1 VALSTAQ
8 EDKWAL
14 GADEPARWTVM
25 VFMGADKIPGNAD
38 LLPEAKK
45 TIEAMKQVIAAMR
58 EKSSEKS
65 KTEGV
70 PQKDL
75 KAEPL
80 NIFVHLHSEG
90 RLQRLHVGKGD
101 LEPADL
107 SQEDA
112 TNGNA
117 LTSLI
122 AWAVREN
129 SHRRK
134 DYSMLVM
141 WGHSYLFGV
150 GPQTLQYGI
159 DALDFAELSDVLERF
174 QRNHKKKYAA
184 DYPGDEQP
192 KLDIVAFD
200 ACDLATVEMAYQLQ
214 PFADYLL
221 ASQIGVPLPGWPYEK
236 VLTRLADPMGVL
248 MGPAE
253 LGSYVARRFCEF
265 YAADDRAKPVTMS
278 VLDLKR
284 ALSLFDLTESLARRI
299 AIVIS
304 NDDDEMDLVYRL
316 FLQSRTPDGRPFIDV
331 ADFCVH
337 LIRNSRYDD
346 VREAARQLGN
356 LLVSPHPNAPGGSEN
371 GAKKPF
377 IVENCRNSAE
387 TAGMNGVS
395 LYAPHVSDNDFQ
407 TALHFYEKFLFA
419 QKTLWSELVHG
430 LALPV

>member
-1 VALSTAQ
+1 
-8 EDKWAL
+8 
-14 GADEPARWTVM
+14 M
-25 VFMGADKIPGNAD
+25 VFMGADQVPGNAD
-38 LLPEAKK
+38 LLPEAEK
-45 TIEAMKQVIAAMR
+45 TIEAMKRVIAEML
-58 EKSSEKS
+58 EKRKL
-65 KTEGV
+65 K
-70 PQKDL
+70 KDPNANEP
-75 KAEPL
+75 KAQRL
-80 NIFVHLHSEG
+80 NIFVQLHAEG
-90 RLQRLHVGKGD
+90 RIKRLHVGWGNMED
-101 LEPADL
+101 VDL
-107 SQEDA
+107 SREDA

-122 AWAVREN
+122 AWAIDEN
-129 SHRRK
+129 GHRRK
-134 DYSMLVM
+134 DHSLLVM

-150 GPQTLQYGI
+150 GPQTLPIGI

-174 QRNHKKKYAA
+174 QRNHKKKYA
-184 DYPGDEQP
+184 DYYPGDDQP

-200 ACDLATVEMAYQLQ
+200 ACDLATVEMACQLQ

-236 VLTRLADPMGVL
+236 VLTRLADPKGKL

-265 YAADDRAKPVTMS
+265 YAADDRPKPVTMS
-278 VLDLKR
+278 VLDLKQ
-284 ALSLFDLTESLARRI
+284 ALGLFDLTESLARRLAI
-299 AIVIS
+299 ALA

-337 LIRNSRYDD
+337 LIRNSGYED
-346 VREAARQLGN
+346 VRDAARQLGN
-356 LLVSPHPNAPGGSEN
+356 LLISPRPQEKGGSET
-371 GAKKPF
+371 GAKKSF

-407 TALHFYEKFLFA
+407 RALHFYEKFLFA
-419 QKTLWSELVHG
+419 QKTLWNELVHG